1 VIIEPHV
8 NRPLAQGLAMS
19 PQQQHVHKQVVRPLK
34 IELFYPA
41 PRAGVKFSRY
51 TGGMRLPT
59 LAALAASLLT
69 AGPAAAQRLPTI
81 VSPSHYDLAFSV
93 DLNRER
99 FEGTE
104 TIRVQVNEETSK
116 VVLHAFELQFHEVTI
131 GTGGAAQTAAVA
143 LDEASQTATLTV
155 PRPLAKGATEIH
167 ARFSGVLNTQLR
179 GFYIS
184 KTKLRKY
191 AVTQFES
198 TDARRAFPCFDEPA
212 FKATFA
218 VTLTIDRGDIAIA
231 NGKLQSDVP
240 GPGPT
245 QHTMKFSTTAKMS
258 SYLVA
263 MTVGD
268 FKCEEGAADNI
279 PIRICATPDKR
290 ELTHLALESAQQILR
305 FYNSY
310 YAIKYPFGKLD
321 VVAVPDFAA
330 GAMENTGAIF
340 YRETDLLAEAKSA
353 SVGTR
358 KKISSILAHEM
369 AHQWFGD
376 LVTMQWWDDIWL
388 NEGFAT
394 WMANKPLAAAHADWS
409 VDVDEA
415 EENRTALGLDS
426 LKSTRP
432 IHADVTTPAQIDEAF
447 DAIAYQKGA
456 AVLRMVEHY
465 VGAET
470 FKKGVNAYLQA
481 HAYGNATSEDFAKA
495 IAGTSGKPVE
505 HILPTFVN
513 QPGVPLLDVTL
524 ACTKNHTAVTMTQ
537 QRFTM
542 DAARAEVGRWQI
554 PICVKSPG
562 QASPTCDV
570 MTEATR
576 TLTLPGACA
585 PWVFANAG
593 AHGYYRTAYPPEML
607 RALSPRV
614 ETDLT
619 APERLMLLD
628 DEWSLVRAG
637 RHTAGDYLTLA
648 AGYGR
653 EHTSGVLEE
662 VTRRLAIV
670 NDDLTTDATRPTF
683 EAFIRTLLRPLFDEV
698 GFAGTA
704 SDTDDRR
711 SLRATLIGALGTF
724 GQDPDVIAKA
734 RAALDRSLAG
744 GPALDPTDA
753 GAIVTA
759 AATHGDQKLFEAL
772 AAAADAATSPE
783 DQYRYL
789 FALADFQDPALIRR
803 GLEHSLSPQ
812 LRNQDAALYL
822 ARFFINE
829 RAQRLAW
836 TFVKERWSALEPK
849 VTIFGGDTNLIRSMG
864 AFCDAGARDEIAA
877 FFAAHPLPAAARTL
891 TQTLEQIGNCVAL
904 KQQQTPAVTAW
915 LSTKG

>member
-1 VIIEPHV
+1 
-8 NRPLAQGLAMS
+8 
-19 PQQQHVHKQVVRPLK
+19 
-34 IELFYPA
+34 
-41 PRAGVKFSRY
+41 
-51 TGGMRLPT
+51 MRLT
-59 LAALAASLLT
+59 SLASLAVILLS
-69 AGPAAAQRLPTI
+69 ALPASAQRLPTI
-81 VSPSHYDLAFSV
+81 VTPSHYDLAFSV

-104 TIRVQVNEETSK
+104 TIRVQVNETTSA
-116 VVLHAFELQFHEVTI
+116 VVLHAFEIQFHEVTI
-131 GTGGAAQTAAVA
+131 GAGATAQTATVS
-143 LDEASQTATLTV
+143 LDEANQTATLTV
-155 PRPLAKGATEIH
+155 PKPLAKGATEIH
-167 ARFSGVLNTQLR
+167 ARFSGILNTQLR

-218 VTLTIDRGDIAIA
+218 LTLTIDRGDIAIA
-231 NGKLQSDVP
+231 NGKLLTDVP

-258 SYLVA
+258 PYLVA

-268 FKCEEGAADNI
+268 FKCVEGAADNI

-290 ELTHLALESAQQILR
+290 ELTHLALESAQQVLH
-305 FYNSY
+305 FYDSY

-340 YRETDLLAEAKSA
+340 YRETDLLAETKSA

-358 KKISSILAHEM
+358 KKIASILAHEM

-394 WMANKPLAAAHADWS
+394 WMANKPLAAAHPDWN

-415 EENRTALGLDS
+415 DENRTALGLDS

-432 IHADVTTPAQIDEAF
+432 IHSDVTTPAQIDEAF

-505 HILPTFVN
+505 RILPTFVN

-524 ACTKNHTAVTMTQ
+524 ACTNNHTAVTLTQ
-537 QRFTM
+537 QRFVIDGTKA
-542 DAARAEVGRWQI
+542 DAGRWQI
-554 PICVKSPG
+554 PICVKGAG
-562 QASPTCDV
+562 QASSTCEV
-570 MTEATR
+570 LTEETR
-576 TLTLPGACA
+576 TLTLPGACT

-607 RALSPRV
+607 RALAPHV

-628 DEWSLVRAG
+628 DEWALVRAG

-653 EHTSGVLEE
+653 EHASGVMEE
-662 VTRRLAIV
+662 VARRLAVID
-670 NDDLTTDATRPTF
+670 DDLTTATTRPKF
-683 EAFIRTLLRPLFDEV
+683 QAFTRSLLRPLFDEV
-698 GFAGTA
+698 GFTA
-704 SDTDDRR
+704 TGGETDDRR
-711 SLRATLIGALGTF
+711 SLRSTLIGALGTF
-724 GQDPDVIAKA
+724 GQDSDVIAKA

-744 GPALDPTDA
+744 GPPLDPTAAD
-753 GAIVTA
+753 AIVTA

-772 AAAADAATSPE
+772 AAAADAASSPE

-789 FALADFQDPALIRR
+789 FALAAFQDPALLQRA
-803 GLEHSLSPQ
+803 LERTLSPQ

-829 RAQRLAW
+829 QAQALAW
-836 TFVKERWSALEPK
+836 TFVKEHWSALEPK
-849 VTIFGGDTNLIRSMG
+849 VTIFGGDTNLIRSLG
-864 AFCDAGARDEIAA
+864 AFCEAGPRDEIAA

-891 TQTLEQIGNCVAL
+891 TQTLEQINSCIAL
-904 KQQQTPAVTAW
+904 KQRQTPAVTAW
-915 LSTKG
+915 LAAR